1 MPVSVR
7 LPLQVEED
15 LAEYCVRHQST
26 RSEVIQTALTEY
38 LSRADA
44 PRGRHPLLDHP
55 FTGGGVAEPSSG
67 VTADKAAVRAA
78 AHARLT
84 RSRGRTGAR

>member
-7 LPLQVEED
+7 LPPRVEED

-38 LSRADA
+38 LARAET

-55 FTGGGVAEPSSG
+55 FTGGGVAEAWSG
-67 VTADKAAVRAA
+67 VTADKAAVRNAA
-78 AHARLT
+78 RTRLT
-84 RSRGRTGAR
+84 RARAR